1 MLYIYKRFAVSFK
14 VMIDLHMH
22 TIFSDGVLLPAELAR
37 RAEAAGYE
45 AMCITDHVDMSNL
58 DFAVPRI
65 VEAAR
70 ALTGTLGC
78 KVLPGAEITHVPPA
92 LIGRMVEEARKL
104 GAKIV
109 VVHGES
115 PVEPVA
121 PGTNRAAIEA
131 RADILAH
138 PGLITD
144 EDAALAAKNGVA
156 LEITTRKGHSL
167 TNGHV
172 AAAARRSGA
181 LMVVNTDTHEPGDLV
196 SRAFAERVL
205 RGAGISEDAAIAAI
219 FENSRRIAD
228 R

>member
-1 MLYIYKRFAVSFK
+1 
-14 VMIDLHMH
+14 MIDLHMH
-22 TIFSDGVLLPAELAR
+22 TIFSDGALLPAELAR

-65 VEAAR
+65 VEAAK
-70 ALTGTLGC
+70 ALSGRLSV
-78 KVLPGAEITHVPPA
+78 KVLAGAEITHVPPA
-92 LIGRMVEEARKL
+92 LIAKMAEDARRL
-104 GAKIV
+104 GAKV
-109 VVHGES
+109 VLVHGES

-121 PGTNRAAIEA
+121 AGTNRAAIEA
-131 RADILAH
+131 GVDILAH

-144 EDAALAAKNGVA
+144 EDAALAAKKGVA

-172 AAAARRSGA
+172 AAAAARAGA
-181 LMVVNTDTHEPGDLV
+181 RMVINTDTHEPGDLV
-196 SRAFAERVL
+196 TRAFAERVL
-205 RGAGISEDAAIAAI
+205 RGAGISSADAIAAI

>member
-1 MLYIYKRFAVSFK
+1 
-14 VMIDLHMH
+14 MIDLHMH
-22 TIFSDGVLLPAELAR
+22 TIFSDGALLPAELAR

-65 VEAAR
+65 VEAAK
-70 ALTGTLGC
+70 ALSGRLSV
-78 KVLPGAEITHVPPA
+78 KVLAGAEITHVPPA
-92 LIGRMVEEARKL
+92 LIAKMAEDARRL
-104 GAKIV
+104 GAKV
-109 VVHGES
+109 VLVHGES

-121 PGTNRAAIEA
+121 AGTNRAAIEA
-131 RADILAH
+131 GVDILAH

-144 EDAALAAKNGVA
+144 EDAALAAKKGVA

-172 AAAARRSGA
+172 AAAAARAGA
-181 LMVVNTDTHEPGDLV
+181 RMVINTDTHEPGDLV
-196 SRAFAERVL
+196 TRAFAERVL
-205 RGAGISEDAAIAAI
+205 RGAGISSAEAIAAI